1 MFCKAL
7 WTRKELKKRAGR
19 RKKTKFLSLPKLN
32 LSGNL
37 DRFFINLA
45 SVGNLENFENQFSI
59 PLPVI
64 NDYTT
69 FFIDVFLS
77 IFAPPCNILF
87 ISIEP
92 RFRDVDK
99 YQSWW
104 WVTYKLCKGRFF
116 LSSNQTDQPGWNS
129 NELEWNHPCID
140 FIVKKASKKLYS
152 LRILCRAGVAQDNIL
167 KVYLSTVRHVL
178 ACCLC
183 MASFTVLYHPL
194 QFLLPR
200 PLFNRPEYNLR
211 KSANRFYLFIESVKE
226 GRKLSFYISIFWL
239 VWLIFI
245 VVQCNL
251 TR

>member
-1 MFCKAL
+1 MFSPLFYKAL

-19 RKKTKFLSLPKLN
+19 RKKTTFLSLPKLN

-45 SVGNLENFENQFSI
+45 SVGNLENFENQISI
-59 PLPVI
+59 PLPFI
-64 NDYTT
+64 NDYTP

-77 IFAPPCNILF
+77 IFAPPSNILY

-104 WVTYKLCKGRFF
+104 GVTYKLCKGRFF

-167 KVYLSTVRHVL
+167 KVYLSTVRPVL

-183 MASFTVLYHPL
+183 MAGYFGPFIPCNRGSPNEGFEDY
-194 QFLLPR
+194 LPW
-200 PLFNRPEYNLR
+200 
-211 KSANRFYLFIESVKE
+211 S
-226 GRKLSFYISIFWL
+226 
-239 VWLIFI
+239 
-245 VVQCNL
+245 
-251 TR
+251 

>member
-1 MFCKAL
+1 MI
-7 WTRKELKKRAGR
+7 T
-19 RKKTKFLSLPKLN
+19 
-32 LSGNL
+32 
-37 DRFFINLA
+37 
-45 SVGNLENFENQFSI
+45 
-59 PLPVI
+59 PL
-64 NDYTT
+64 

-77 IFAPPCNILF
+77 IFAPPCNILY

-167 KVYLSTVRHVL
+167 KVYLSTVRPVL

-183 MASFTVLYHPL
+183 MSGYFGPFIPCNRGSPNESFEDY
-194 QFLLPR
+194 LPR
-200 PLFNRPEYNLR
+200 
-211 KSANRFYLFIESVKE
+211 S
-226 GRKLSFYISIFWL
+226 
-239 VWLIFI
+239 
-245 VVQCNL
+245 
-251 TR
+251 